1 MNLPHNAAL
10 YECPERQSQGPL
22 LLQADG
28 PHGPFVAQ
36 RAIDGSWARLVAM
49 PDLPAP
55 AWSEVKNELACEVLY
70 VGAVAALWPG
80 LDPWRT
86 VQKPV

>member
-1 MNLPHNAAL
+1 MNLPSNTAL
-10 YECPERQSQGPL
+10 YECPQRRAHGPL

-36 RAIDGSWARLVAM
+36 RAIDGSWVRLALM
-49 PDLPAP
+49 PTLTAA
-55 AWSEVKNELACEVLY
+55 AWAEVDDELAREVLY

-80 LDPWRT
+80 LDPWGAAAAL
-86 VQKPV
+86 